1 MAEEDKNQPNQPK
14 QPDPQEAL
22 NAIRA
27 SIANAFNLGLQT
39 QPKQPTD
46 TIVEVIKEIQ
56 EVIYGQLKQAYGD
69 EVPEEFIKAN
79 AEFFIQV
86 AAAGFIIPRICSP
99 DKDFQAK
106 LFQLVEDRVLE
117 TQRKAAG
124 MSQEDDKK
132 IIREEKKIIV

>member
-1 MAEEDKNQPNQPK
+1 MCIRDSNQPK

-132 IIREEKKIIV
+132 IIHEEKKIIV